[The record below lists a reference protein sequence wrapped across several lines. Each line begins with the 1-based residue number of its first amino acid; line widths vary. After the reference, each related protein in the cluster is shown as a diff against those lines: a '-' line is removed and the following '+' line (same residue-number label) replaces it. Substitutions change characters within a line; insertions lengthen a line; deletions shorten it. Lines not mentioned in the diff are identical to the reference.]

1 MQNAETVLSV
11 LRERGRRGLPLER
24 LYRQLFNPQLYLV
37 AYRKLYSNAG
47 AMTPGVTGETVD
59 GMSLVKIGQIID
71 TVRWE
76 RWRWSPVRRIF
87 IPKKNGKRRPLGLP
101 TWSDKLLAEVVR
113 MLLNAYYDVQFS
125 EHSHGFR
132 PGRGCHTALQEVVDV
147 WNGTHWFVEG
157 DIARCFESLD
167 HQVMLEA
174 LGEKIHDNRFLRLVD
189 GMLSAGYLEDWKWGA
204 TLSGAPQGGVASPVL
219 SNIYLDRLDKYVE
232 TQLLPK
238 FNRGKRRVENPE
250 YAQVSAAIRRARRRG
265 DRTAVRTLRRRRRTL
280 PSKDPYDP
288 DYRRLRYVR
297 YADDVLLGFSGPKAE
312 ALEIKHLLGR
322 FLHEE
327 LKLELS
333 EDKTLITHART
344 GKARFLGYD
353 IVAQHSDDKLTHRKR
368 SINSKIG
375 LRVPEEAITR
385 RCALYMRHG
394 KPWHRPQML
403 SDRDYSIIS
412 QYQAEYGGVVQ
423 YYLLAADVCRL
434 HRLHWVME
442 TSLLK
447 TLAGKHSSSV
457 AKMARKYKAT
467 IDTPYGP
474 RVCFQTTVTR
484 GEGKKS
490 LVARFGGIPLR
501 RQKKA
506 VLIDRSPVLFTTS
519 GNELIHRLMA
529 GRCEVCGSTERLE
542 VHHIRKLAD
551 LNKPGRN
558 EKPAWVQIMAKRRRK
573 TLVTCTSCHDAIH
586 AGRPVAKT
594 TA

>member
-1 MQNAETVLSV
+1 MQSTETVLSV

-59 GMSLVKIGQIID
+59 GMSLAKIGQIID

-76 RWRWSPVRRIF
+76 RWKWSPVRRIF

-132 PGRGCHTALQEVVDV
+132 PGRGCHTALQEIVDV
-147 WNGTHWFVEG
+147 WNGTRWFIEG

-167 HQVMLEA
+167 HRVMLEA
-174 LGEKIHDNRFLRLVD
+174 LGEKIHDNRFLRLVGD
-189 GMLSAGYLEDWKWGA
+189 MLSAGYLEDWKWGA

-232 TQLLPK
+232 TQLLPM
-238 FNRGKRRVENPE
+238 FDRGKRRVENPAYE
-250 YAQVSAAIRRARRRG
+250 RASAAIRRARRQG
-265 DRTAVRTLRRRRRTL
+265 DRAAVRTLCLHRRTL
-280 PSKDPYDP
+280 PSKNPYDP

-312 ALEIKHLLGR
+312 ATQIKHLLGR
-322 FLHEE
+322 FLREE
-327 LKLELS
+327 LILELS

-353 IVAQHSDDKLTHRKR
+353 IVAQHSDDKLTHGKR

-385 RCALYMRHG
+385 RCAPYMRHG
-394 KPWHRPQML
+394 RPWHRSQML
-403 SDRDYSIIS
+403 SDRDYSVIS
-412 QYQAEYGGVVQ
+412 QYQTEYRGVVQ
-423 YYLLAADVCRL
+423 YYLLAADVCHL
-434 HRLHWVME
+434 NRLHWVME

-467 IDTPYGP
+467 IDTPYGS
-474 RVCFQTTVTR
+474 RVCFQTTVER
-484 GEGKKS
+484 GEGKKP

-506 VLIDRSPVLFTTS
+506 VLVDRSPVLFTTS
-519 GNELIHRLMA
+519 GNELIHRLLA

-558 EKPAWVQIMAKRRRK
+558 EKPAWVQIMVKRRRK
-573 TLVTCTSCHDAIH
+573 TLVTCTGCHDAIH

-594 TA
+594 TV

>member
-1 MQNAETVLSV
+1 MQSTETVLGV

-76 RWRWSPVRRIF
+76 RWKWSPVRRIF

-113 MLLNAYYDVQFS
+113 MVLNAYYDVQFS

-147 WNGTHWFVEG
+147 WNGTHWFIEG

-167 HQVMLEA
+167 HHVMLET
-174 LGEKIHDNRFLRLVD
+174 LGEKIHDNRFLRLVG

-232 TQLLPK
+232 TQLLPM

-265 DRTAVRTLRRRRRTL
+265 DRTAVRTLRRHRRTL

-385 RCALYMRHG
+385 RCAPYMRHG
-394 KPWHRPQML
+394 KPWHRSQML

-447 TLAGKHSSSV
+447 TLAGKYSSSV
-457 AKMARKYKAT
+457 AKMARQYKAT

-474 RVCFQTTVTR
+474 RVCFQTTVKR
-484 GEGKKS
+484 GEGKKP

-519 GNELIHRLMA
+519 GNELIHRLIA

-558 EKPAWVQIMAKRRRK
+558 AKPAWVQIMAKRRRK

-586 AGRPVAKT
+586 AGQPVAKT

>member
-1 MQNAETVLSV
+1 MQSTDTVLSV

-59 GMSLVKIGQIID
+59 GMSLAKIGQIID

-76 RWRWSPVRRIF
+76 RWKWSPVRRVF
-87 IPKKNGKRRPLGLP
+87 IPKKNGERRPLGLP
-101 TWSDKLLAEVVR
+101 AWSDKLLAEVVR
-113 MLLNAYYDVQFS
+113 MLLNAYYDVRFS

-132 PGRGCHTALQEVVDV
+132 PGRGCHTALQEIVDV
-147 WNGTHWFVEG
+147 WNGTHWFIEG

-167 HQVMLEA
+167 HRVMLET
-174 LGEKIHDNRFLRLVD
+174 LSEKIHDNRFLRLVG

-219 SNIYLDRLDKYVE
+219 SNIYLDRLDKYAE
-232 TQLLPK
+232 TQLLPM
-238 FNRGKRRVENPE
+238 FNRGKRRVENPAYE
-250 YAQVSAAIRRARRRG
+250 RASAAIRRARRQG
-265 DRTAVRTLRRRRRTL
+265 DRAAVRTLCLHRRTL

-312 ALEIKHLLGR
+312 ATQIKQLLGR
-322 FLHEE
+322 FLRDE

-353 IVAQHSDDKLTHRKR
+353 IVTQHSDDKLTHRKR

-394 KPWHRPQML
+394 KPWHRSQML
-403 SDRDYSIIS
+403 SDHDYSIIS
-412 QYQAEYGGVVQ
+412 QYQAEYRGVVQ
-423 YYLLAADVCRL
+423 YYLLAADVCHL
-434 HRLHWVME
+434 NRLHWVME

-447 TLAGKHSSSV
+447 TLAGKHGSSV

-467 IDTPYGP
+467 VDTPYGS
-474 RVCFQTTVTR
+474 RVCFQTTVER
-484 GEGKKS
+484 GEGKKP

-519 GNELIHRLMA
+519 GNELIHRLLT

-551 LNKPGRN
+551 LTKPGRN

-573 TLVTCTSCHDAIH
+573 TLVTCTRCHDAIH
-586 AGRPVAKT
+586 AGRPVTTT

>member
-1 MQNAETVLSV
+1 
-11 LRERGRRGLPLER
+11 
-24 LYRQLFNPQLYLV
+24 
-37 AYRKLYSNAG
+37 
-47 AMTPGVTGETVD
+47 
-59 GMSLVKIGQIID
+59 
-71 TVRWE
+71 
-76 RWRWSPVRRIF
+76 
-87 IPKKNGKRRPLGLP
+87 
-101 TWSDKLLAEVVR
+101 
-113 MLLNAYYDVQFS
+113 
-125 EHSHGFR
+125 
-132 PGRGCHTALQEVVDV
+132 
-147 WNGTHWFVEG
+147 
-157 DIARCFESLD
+157 
-167 HQVMLEA
+167 
-174 LGEKIHDNRFLRLVD
+174 
-189 GMLSAGYLEDWKWGA
+189 MLSAGYLEDWKWGA

-232 TQLLPK
+232 TQLLPM

-265 DRTAVRTLRRRRRTL
+265 DRTAVRTLRRHRRTL

-394 KPWHRPQML
+394 KPWHRSQML

-474 RVCFQTTVTR
+474 RVCFQTTVKR
-484 GEGKKS
+484 GEGKKP

-506 VLIDRSPVLFTTS
+506 VLVDRSPVLFTTS
-519 GNELIHRLMA
+519 GNELIHRLLT

-558 EKPAWVQIMAKRRRK
+558 AKPAWVQIMAKRRRK
-573 TLVTCTSCHDAIH
+573 TLVTCTGCHDAIH

-594 TA
+594 TV

>member
-1 MQNAETVLSV
+1 MQSTETVLSV

-59 GMSLVKIGQIID
+59 GMSLAKIGQIID

-76 RWRWSPVRRIF
+76 RWKWSPVRRIF

-132 PGRGCHTALQEVVDV
+132 PGRGCHTALQEIVDV
-147 WNGTHWFVEG
+147 WNGTRWFIEG

-167 HQVMLEA
+167 HRVMLEA
-174 LGEKIHDNRFLRLVD
+174 LGEKIHDNRFLRLVGD
-189 GMLSAGYLEDWKWGA
+189 MLSAGYLEDWKWGA
-204 TLSGAPQGGVASPVL
+204 TPCGAPQGGVASPVL

-232 TQLLPK
+232 TQLLPM
-238 FNRGKRRVENPE
+238 FDRGKRRVENPAYE
-250 YAQVSAAIRRARRRG
+250 RASAAIRRARRQG
-265 DRTAVRTLRRRRRTL
+265 DRAAVRTLCLHRRTL

-312 ALEIKHLLGR
+312 ATQIKHLLGR
-322 FLHEE
+322 FLREE
-327 LKLELS
+327 LILELS

-353 IVAQHSDDKLTHRKR
+353 IVAQHSDDKLTHGKR

-385 RCALYMRHG
+385 RCAPYMRHG
-394 KPWHRPQML
+394 RPWHRSQML
-403 SDRDYSIIS
+403 SDRDYSVIS
-412 QYQAEYGGVVQ
+412 QYQTEYRGVVQ
-423 YYLLAADVCRL
+423 YYLLAADVCHL
-434 HRLHWVME
+434 NRLHWVME

-467 IDTPYGP
+467 IDTPYGS
-474 RVCFQTTVTR
+474 RVCFQTTVER
-484 GEGKKS
+484 GEGKKP

-506 VLIDRSPVLFTTS
+506 VLVDRSPVLFTTS
-519 GNELIHRLMA
+519 GNELIHRLLA

-558 EKPAWVQIMAKRRRK
+558 EKPAWVQIMVKRRRK
-573 TLVTCTSCHDAIH
+573 TLVTCTGCHDAIH

-594 TA
+594 TV

>member
-1 MQNAETVLSV
+1 MQDAATVLSV

-59 GMSLVKIGQIID
+59 GMSLAKIGQIID
-71 TVRWE
+71 TVRGE
-76 RWRWSPVRRIF
+76 RWRWRPVRRIF
-87 IPKKNGKRRPLGLP
+87 IPKNNGKRRPLGLP

-132 PGRGCHTALQEVVDV
+132 PGRGCHTALQEIVDV
-147 WNGTHWFVEG
+147 WKGTHWFIEG

-167 HQVMLEA
+167 HQIMLET
-174 LGEKIHDNRFLRLVD
+174 LGEKIHDNRFLRLMG

-219 SNIYLDRLDKYVE
+219 SNIYLDRLDTYVE
-232 TQLLPK
+232 TQLLPM
-238 FNRGKRRVENPE
+238 FNRGKHRVENPA
-250 YAQVSAAIRRARRRG
+250 YAHVSAAIRRARRQG
-265 DRTAVRTLRRRRRTL
+265 DRTAVRTLCQHRRTL
-280 PSKDPYDP
+280 PSKDPHDP

-297 YADDVLLGFSGPKAE
+297 YADDVLLGFSGPKVE
-312 ALEIKHLLGR
+312 AREIKHLLGR
-322 FLHEE
+322 FLRDE

-353 IVAQHSDDKLTHRKR
+353 IVAQHSDDKLTGGKR
-368 SINSKIG
+368 SINGAIG

-385 RCALYMRHG
+385 RCTPYLRHG
-394 KPWHRPQML
+394 KPWHRSQML

-412 QYQAEYGGVVQ
+412 QYQAEYRGVVQ
-423 YYLLAADVCRL
+423 YYLLAADVCHL
-434 HRLHWVME
+434 NRLHWVME

-467 IDTPYGP
+467 IDTPYGS
-474 RVCFQTTVTR
+474 RVCFQTTVER
-484 GEGKKS
+484 GEGKKP

-501 RQKKA
+501 RQKTA
-506 VLIDRSPVLFTTS
+506 VLVDRSPVLFTTS
-519 GNELIHRLMA
+519 GNELIHRLLT

-551 LNKPGRN
+551 LTTPGRN
-558 EKPAWVQIMAKRRRK
+558 DKPAWVQIMAKRRRK
-573 TLVTCTSCHDAIH
+573 TLVTCTHCHDAIH
-586 AGRPVAKT
+586 AGRPTATT

>member
-1 MQNAETVLSV
+1 MQNADTVLGV

-59 GMSLVKIGQIID
+59 GMSLTKIGQLID
-71 TVRWE
+71 TVRRE
-76 RWRWSPVRRIF
+76 RWKWRPVRRIF

-113 MLLNAYYDVQFS
+113 MVLNAYYDVQFS

-132 PGRGCHTALQEVVDV
+132 PGRGCHTALQEIVDV

-157 DIARCFESLD
+157 DIARCFESFD
-167 HQVMLEA
+167 HQVMLET
-174 LGEKIHDNRFLRLVD
+174 LGEKIHDNRFLRLVG

-232 TQLLPK
+232 TQLLPM
-238 FNRGKRRVENPE
+238 FNRGKCRVENPA
-250 YAQVSAAIRRARRRG
+250 YAQVSAAIRRARRQG
-265 DRTAVRTLRRRRRTL
+265 DRAAVRTLRLRRRTL
-280 PSKDPYDP
+280 PSKDPRDP
-288 DYRRLRYVR
+288 HYRRLRYVR
-297 YADDVLLGFSGPKAE
+297 YADDVLLGFSGPKAG
-312 ALEIKHLLGR
+312 AREITHLLRR
-322 FLHEE
+322 FLRDE

-333 EDKTLITHART
+333 EEKTLITHART
-344 GKARFLGYD
+344 GTARFLGYD
-353 IVAQHSDDKLTHRKR
+353 ILAQHSDDKLTGGKR

-385 RCALYMRHG
+385 RCTPYLRHG
-394 KPWHRPQML
+394 KPWHRSQML

-412 QYQAEYGGVVQ
+412 PYQAEYRGVVQ
-423 YYLLAADVCRL
+423 YYLLAANVCHL
-434 HRLHWVME
+434 NRLHWVME

-467 IDTPYGP
+467 IDTPYGS
-474 RVCFQTTVTR
+474 RVCFQTTIER
-484 GEGKKS
+484 GQRKKP

-519 GNELIHRLMA
+519 GNELIHRLLA

-551 LNKPGRN
+551 LSKPGRN

-573 TLVTCTSCHDAIH
+573 TLVTCTQCHDAIH
-586 AGRPVAKT
+586 AGRPVTTT

>member
-1 MQNAETVLSV
+1 MQNAETVLGV

-76 RWRWSPVRRIF
+76 RWKWSPVRRIF

-147 WNGTHWFVEG
+147 WNGTHWFIEG

-167 HQVMLEA
+167 HHVMLET
-174 LGEKIHDNRFLRLVD
+174 LGEKIHDNRFLRLVG

-232 TQLLPK
+232 TQLLPM

-265 DRTAVRTLRRRRRTL
+265 DRTAVRTLRRHRRTL

-385 RCALYMRHG
+385 RCAPYMRHG
-394 KPWHRPQML
+394 KPWHRSQML

-447 TLAGKHSSSV
+447 TLAGKYSSSV
-457 AKMARKYKAT
+457 AKMARQYKAT

-474 RVCFQTTVTR
+474 RVCFQTTVKR
-484 GEGKKS
+484 GEGKKP

-519 GNELIHRLMA
+519 GNELIHRLIA

-558 EKPAWVQIMAKRRRK
+558 AKPAWVQIMAKRRRK

-586 AGRPVAKT
+586 AGQPVAKT